1 MTRQP
6 TLPFLDPPMEREAR
20 SADGNPPSQD
30 SGAGSD
36 RRLPSWLGLVTNNR
50 RLFEAS
56 QDGWLR
62 PLAGSGF
69 LLGHESF
76 VSEEFSTGGNVIP
89 VRLAFDVDKLP
100 FPDARK
106 DLEPGA
112 MENGDRDEP
121 RVVPWRAPIP
131 LYAVKTVEVPSIE
144 QKTRLVAIADQTS
157 NVCLPDREVTV
168 RDFALHSPSASG
180 PDIPESPSLELPG
193 TLNAVQGAMA
203 MAVWAVPH
211 IEPWIEVLR
220 QALDRDAAGVAEG
233 TGRLD
238 AQWLHIPWLVRDL
251 SGPARDDADDQERL
265 WRAALSCMQWST
277 AGDESPAALAERIA
291 QAACLDGTNPWLDRT
306 RRIVAADETFAC
318 DGWRENAAGL
328 AIWLALLRP
337 DPTRFRSWN
346 KDLPGVPPGVWWAA
360 AALCGWRHGYRALD
374 KKFRGDAALREYLAT
389 RALAAS
395 WPGGEEAT
403 LPPSQRSPLERSQED
418 GCFTLTWRGQAV
430 LRKEWK
436 SRAKWYAADL
446 TDIAVGRAARDLA
459 GRSGWACTERC
470 LPLPEGRLLV
480 VGSGRLSVDG
490 DALVV
495 EGEKSLRLPKNVD
508 VEERIDPDE
517 FRRLL
522 ATEAGDLPDPPETSP
537 RQPSSQAGILAE
549 PQEALIGQPATAPP
563 GLIYRPDFIAE
574 EQETELLECID
585 GAEWITELPRRVQH
599 YGWRYDYKAGRIDE
613 SMRLGEL
620 PEWAGKLA
628 RRLVDE
634 GLMEDLPDQ
643 VIVNEYVGDQGIGP
657 HSDSRSFTGEIAT
670 ISLLETWDMWFSHRG
685 EKKIVTPLDRR
696 SVAVMT
702 DEARYQW
709 KHEIPKRMNEVREDG
724 QGKKTRV
731 KRTRRVSLTFR
742 KTRKGGDA

>member
-291 QAACLDGTNPWLDRT
+291 QAACLDRTNPWLDRT

-374 KKFRGDAALREYLAT
+374 KEFRGDAGLREYLAT

-395 WPGGEEAT
+395 WPGGEEAA

-446 TDIAVGRAARDLA
+446 TATAVGRAARDLA
-459 GRSGWACTERC
+459 GRSGWACTERR
-470 LPLPEGRLLV
+470 LPLPEGRLLCCWQRTTCP
-480 VGSGRLSVDG
+480 SMATLLSS
-490 DALVV
+490 
-495 EGEKSLRLPKNVD
+495 K
-508 VEERIDPDE
+508 ERRAFDYRRTSMSRSESIPTK

-522 ATEAGDLPDPPETSP
+522 ATEAGDLPDPPETSFLARSRP
-537 RQPSSQAGILAE
+537 WQASLWNRWNPMQCPVGDGGCHRYGL
-549 PQEALIGQPATAPP
+549 GQPADRAQSSIEPT
-563 GLIYRPDFIAE
+563 GLIYRPDFISRRTRDRICWSAS
-574 EQETELLECID
+574 TEPS
-585 GAEWITELPRRVQH
+585 G
-599 YGWRYDYKAGRIDE
+599 
-613 SMRLGEL
+613 
-620 PEWAGKLA
+620 
-628 RRLVDE
+628 
-634 GLMEDLPDQ
+634 
-643 VIVNEYVGDQGIGP
+643 
-657 HSDSRSFTGEIAT
+657 SRSFRAAYSTMAGAMTTRSRAHRRIRPRAWRIA
-670 ISLLETWDMWFSHRG
+670 RVG
-685 EKKIVTPLDRR
+685 R
-696 SVAVMT
+696 
-702 DEARYQW
+702 DELGHGGSW
-709 KHEIPKRMNEVREDG
+709 
-724 QGKKTRV
+724 T
-731 KRTRRVSLTFR
+731 
-742 KTRKGGDA
+742 KG